1 MLTKPNDKEWLK
13 MQEGCESQPSNQPNI
28 QPSNEPTINLP
39 TFPDSVYANLPEFL
53 KKVVARSNSK
63 EEKDI
68 MLLGSLVPLGA
79 CLPNMYGTYDGETV
93 FPYLYLFVIAQ
104 ASAGKG
110 KLVHCKQLVMP
121 VHLQLR
127 KEAQALKDQYEL
139 DMQKYKKQKSMDFSM
154 PKPVKPLEKMLI
166 IPANNSATGVFQ
178 LLAENDGSGLLFET
192 EGDTLACAF
201 KSDYSN
207 YSDGLRKAFHHE
219 AITYYRRTDHELV
232 EILSTR
238 IAVVMSGTNGQVAT
252 LIPNAENGL
261 MSRYMFY
268 HMNIQTGWKNVFA
281 KGNRGLEAYFD
292 SLGQEFLP
300 LYNALKEHPAIEVCL
315 TPEQEDEFHN
325 FFTQFNEKYL
335 ALQGKDYL
343 ATIRRLGII
352 AFRIAMIFSALRIL
366 ETGDFSQQ
374 QVCLDCDFQ
383 AALAMVKVLVKHS
396 GHVFSELPQVIK
408 PTTHRNRKE
417 LFMDQLPEKFTC
429 QGYLELANR
438 LSIPKK
444 SAERYIALFCEKH
457 FIFREQYGSYTNLSI
472 PMGEH

>member
-1 MLTKPNDKEWLK
+1 MLTKSNAKEWLK
-13 MQEGCESQPSNQPNI
+13 MQEGCES

-39 TFPDSVYANLPEFL
+39 TFPDSVYADLPGFL
-53 KKVVARSNSK
+53 KKVVARSESN
-63 EEKDI
+63 EERDI

-79 CLPNMYGTYDGETV
+79 CLPNIFGTYDGMTV

-139 DMQKYKKQKSMDFSM
+139 DMQKYKKQKSLDFSM
-154 PKPVKPLEKMLI
+154 PKPIKPLEKMLI

-201 KSDYSN
+201 KSDYGN

-238 IAVVMSGTNGQVAT
+238 ISVVMSGTNGQVAT

-268 HMNIQTGWKNVFA
+268 HMNIQPGWKNVFA
-281 KGNRGLEAYFD
+281 KSNRGLEAYFD

-300 LYNALKEHPAIEVCL
+300 LYNALKEHPAIEFCL
-315 TPEQEDEFHN
+315 TGEQEDEFHD
-325 FFTQFNEKYL
+325 FFTQFNKKYL
-335 ALQGKDYL
+335 ALQGEEYL

-396 GHVFSELPQVIK
+396 GHVFSELQHDSGSTQPQNK
-408 PTTHRNRKE
+408 KE
-417 LFMDQLPEKFTC
+417 QFLDQLPTKFYRADII
-429 QGYLELANR
+429 GLA
-438 LSIPKK
+438 K
-444 SAERYIALFCEKH
+444 SLFIAERTAYKYITAFCEKGL
-457 FIFREQYGSYTNLSI
+457 IFRELQGTYNKC
-472 PMGEH
+472 EN